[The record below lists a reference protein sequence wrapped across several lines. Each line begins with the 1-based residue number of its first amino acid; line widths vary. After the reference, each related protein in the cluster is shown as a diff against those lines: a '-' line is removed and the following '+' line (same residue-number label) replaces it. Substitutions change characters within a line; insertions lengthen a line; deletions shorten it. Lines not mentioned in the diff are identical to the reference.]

1 MRAIINKEQGVEQEA
16 AAKERFWADMGEVY
30 RIYEEGMRGHYRFY
44 SVLDSI
50 NLACTRE
57 NGSLGM
63 QCDKIADFSEGTD
76 AKSAN
81 LPKNP
86 QSLHSHTANTNFFA
100 CSSNPTESTLS
111 EAKPSVE
118 IQENTESKESLDS
131 SLSSSDSESTTSKN
145 PSEALPNINNSAC
158 VSTSLAES
166 MGIDSAIFAE
176 QKSNKMCSASAHT
189 DTRPLRGVQSLEQG
203 GSSASATI
211 ALEADKRGSPLDCR
225 AKGLQAKRSKNSGGF
240 FGALRVR
247 GGDKPLFAKKQN
259 DFENLGSIRENTTL
273 RNLESTE
280 SKADSESKAE
290 NLGNTESSPT
300 DSKTRTESKE
310 ILKNGQGQNLSPKES
325 TESKVD
331 SESRFKVLELDSES
345 SSTESNTDSKTSTQS
360 KAETLNNEQT
370 PNHTELLTSLCA
382 KLGIAPTREHFVA
395 LIERIVNLREDAIL
409 KLLKSKSPTEIA
421 HARALLLEYV
431 SAYYAAAHAKLLHA
445 IESRQLLTPFY
456 REILASTYRIG
467 LCMNA
472 FFALWDRELIQGINA
487 RLGEIFSFEEALA
500 LLEPT
505 MERDSA
511 GNNAQRTYSLPC
523 HPRTPLTRQS
533 AFSCVPYIEAFPK
546 EVGAIIEAIE
556 VSVGRL
562 EGLEDSVFGCAQA
575 YVEYFKALKN
585 AWACTNSAQLIE
597 SWRAVDYA
605 WMRIDAPLQVG
616 HPLEYYEDVYRHAVA
631 PEWDL
636 RLCVAKDN
644 KGIYAL
650 DVAQGIKHAFSL
662 LADTLGYGARSRA
675 FVKHSLEKSRV
686 YESVPLLFFGAENN
700 GLFSAQ
706 VVPNDEIVSR
716 KEGKKIF
723 AFPLRIIAQVRAKP
737 QMRLSYEFFSKEF
750 IARGREVLFH
760 NESLWH
766 SVYDLST
773 NGHEFGHILW
783 IDESSEEAMNKS
795 GEFKNIEEFKATSGG
810 IVAYLLAHSPIAR
823 ILCDGLGDLERLS
836 VEHCLRALES
846 CSAVEA
852 EIWEAL
858 FDDCLR
864 RAVGLMAWRES
875 LEVRPY
881 YCEGIIHLCG
891 GFESGALEF
900 DKSREFGKVGIN
912 RARYVELALWYL
924 RTYVDLAAHY
934 RDKKDAKAWLERF
947 CINKQSKGVRVLHP
961 QASALVEHYFERYV
975 AIGEEIYEE

>member
-145 PSEALPNINNSAC
+145 PSEALPDSNNSAC
-158 VSTSLAES
+158 ASTSRAES

-176 QKSNKMCSASAHT
+176 QKSNQYVGALAPT
-189 DTRPLRGVQSLEQG
+189 APRPLRGVQSLEQG

-211 ALEADKRGSPLDCR
+211 ALEAEKRGSPPVCR
-225 AKGLQAKRSKNSGGF
+225 AEGLQAQRSKNSGGF
-240 FGALRVR
+240 FGALAS
-247 GGDKPLFAKKQN
+247 GEGITPLFAKKQS

-345 SSTESNTDSKTSTQS
+345 SSTESNIDSKTSTQS

-370 PNHTELLTSLCA
+370 PNHTDALTSLCA

-723 AFPLRIIAQVRAKP
+723 AFPLRIIAQARAKP

>member
-1 MRAIINKEQGVEQEA
+1 M
-16 AAKERFWADMGEVY
+16 
-30 RIYEEGMRGHYRFY
+30 EG
-44 SVLDSI
+44 I
-50 NLACTRE
+50 T
-57 NGSLGM
+57 
-63 QCDKIADFSEGTD
+63 
-76 AKSAN
+76 
-81 LPKNP
+81 
-86 QSLHSHTANTNFFA
+86 
-100 CSSNPTESTLS
+100 
-111 EAKPSVE
+111 
-118 IQENTESKESLDS
+118 
-131 SLSSSDSESTTSKN
+131 
-145 PSEALPNINNSAC
+145 
-158 VSTSLAES
+158 
-166 MGIDSAIFAE
+166 
-176 QKSNKMCSASAHT
+176 
-189 DTRPLRGVQSLEQG
+189 
-203 GSSASATI
+203 
-211 ALEADKRGSPLDCR
+211 
-225 AKGLQAKRSKNSGGF
+225 
-240 FGALRVR
+240 
-247 GGDKPLFAKKQN
+247 PLFAKKQS
-259 DFENLGSIRENTTL
+259 DFENLGNIRENTTL

-280 SKADSESKAE
+280 SKVDSESKAE

-331 SESRFKVLELDSES
+331 SES
-345 SSTESNTDSKTSTQS
+345 SSTESNIDSKTSTQS

-370 PNHTELLTSLCA
+370 PNHTDALTSLCA

-409 KLLKSKSPTEIA
+409 KLLKSLDKSPTEIA

-431 SAYYAAAHAKLLHA
+431 SAYYAAAHAKLLQT

-650 DVAQGIKHAFSL
+650 DVAQGIKHAFAL

-723 AFPLRIIAQVRAKP
+723 AFPLRIIAQARAKP

-783 IDESSEEAMNKS
+783 IDESSEEAMNVS

-810 IVAYLLAHSPIAR
+810 IVAYLLIFSPIAR

-836 VEHCLRALES
+836 VEHCLRALEG